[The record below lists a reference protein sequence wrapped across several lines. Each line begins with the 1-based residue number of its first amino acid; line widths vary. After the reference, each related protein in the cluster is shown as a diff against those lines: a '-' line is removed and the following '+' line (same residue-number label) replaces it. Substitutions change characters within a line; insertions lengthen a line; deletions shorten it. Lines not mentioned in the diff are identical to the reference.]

1 MSTEPFPYDFFLS
14 YSAADKA
21 VERFSSLSL
30 ERREREREVSK
41 FIAAGR
47 AEDVAR

>member
-1 MSTEPFPYDFFLS
+1 MNNSAFPSAVFLS
-14 YSAADKA
+14 HSSADKT

-41 FIAAGR
+41 FIAADR
-47 AEDVAR
+47 AEDVVR